1 MLFFCLGV
9 GAGGSFLSF
18 SVPAGSGKKMLGYGL
33 LGGVSTQAD
42 AMRENELCMNYGGVT
57 DHAFSPKRETV
68 DTKLSFF
75 AIDDGF

>member
-1 MLFFCLGV
+1 MLLLKIRNILELTVLFFCLGV

-57 DHAFSPKRETV
+57 DHAFSPK
-68 DTKLSFF
+68 
-75 AIDDGF
+75 